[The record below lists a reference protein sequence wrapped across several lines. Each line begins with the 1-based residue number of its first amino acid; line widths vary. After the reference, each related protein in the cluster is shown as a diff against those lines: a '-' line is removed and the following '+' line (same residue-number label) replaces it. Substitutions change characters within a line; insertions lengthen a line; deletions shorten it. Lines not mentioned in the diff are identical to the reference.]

1 MALVKK
7 NQPKVAPC
15 LLCGEPSP
23 QTICLKCEIR
33 VQGEA
38 IDKKRQIEKKGRT
51 EEGK

>member
-7 NQPKVAPC
+7 NQPREVPC
-15 LLCGEPSP
+15 LICGKPSP
-23 QTICLKCEIR
+23 QTICLNCEIR

-51 EEGK
+51 EEEK